1 MSSTSTADNGIAS
14 TAGDAEINNAKKFDL
29 EKCTELRFEVADDP
43 VIIRLV
49 QGKAELFGTEL
60 RLEQKYTFKKG
71 DKVAIFTYHGCKI
84 KMIGKPEVDYVS
96 AETPMNFY
104 INISNALEGARVKAA
119 TDNEHGPNVLVAGP
133 PDVGKSTFCR
143 ILLNYA
149 VRSGRSPVYV
159 DLDLGQGSI
168 SIPGSIGAVVIEK
181 PAEVEGSFQMTAPI
195 VYHFGHS
202 GPGSNQTLYDLIMG
216 SLAEAIE
223 RKKAVDSSAKF
234 SGTIIN
240 TCGWVLNYG
249 YQSILQAV
257 NHFKVDVVLVI
268 DQERLFSELSR
279 ELAKSK
285 PDIKVLLVPKSGG
298 VVMRSQEH
306 RADMRDQRI
315 RRYFYG
321 TPSKPLYPFSF
332 DIPFAQFTAYKI
344 GSPNLPTSC
353 MPLGMTA
360 QDNSTKLLPVL
371 PTADL
376 VNHLLAISQAT
387 TDDVSKATTTNIH
400 GFVAVTNVNPER
412 QVVTVLSPQPRPLP
426 KNCILLISDI
436 QFVDLE

>member
-1 MSSTSTADNGIAS
+1 MVMSSTSTADNGIAS

-168 SIPGSIGAVVIEK
+168 SIPGSIG
-181 PAEVEGSFQMTAPI
+181 
-195 VYHFGHS
+195 
-202 GPGSNQTLYDLIMG
+202 
-216 SLAEAIE
+216 
-223 RKKAVDSSAKF
+223 KF
-234 SGTIIN
+234 
-240 TCGWVLNYG
+240 L
-249 YQSILQAV
+249 
-257 NHFKVDVVLVI
+257 
-268 DQERLFSELSR
+268 LS
-279 ELAKSK
+279 
-285 PDIKVLLVPKSGG
+285 
-298 VVMRSQEH
+298 
-306 RADMRDQRI
+306 
-315 RRYFYG
+315 
-321 TPSKPLYPFSF
+321 PFSVM
-332 DIPFAQFTAYKI
+332 
-344 GSPNLPTSC
+344 L
-353 MPLGMTA
+353 
-360 QDNSTKLLPVL
+360 
-371 PTADL
+371 
-376 VNHLLAISQAT
+376 
-387 TDDVSKATTTNIH
+387 
-400 GFVAVTNVNPER
+400 
-412 QVVTVLSPQPRPLP
+412 
-426 KNCILLISDI
+426 
-436 QFVDLE
+436 